1 MSRFFNRSL
10 DRLVP
15 YTPGEQPQDQQYV
28 KLNTNESPYPPSPGV
43 IAALN
48 AREAADLRLYSD
60 PEAKVLKA
68 VLAERYSVEPA
79 NIFVG
84 NGSDEAL
91 NFAFLAYAADGR
103 GAAFADITYGFY
115 PVFAELY
122 HIPVRIVPLKEDF
135 TLDPEDYYGL
145 HRTIV
150 IANPNAPTGLALS
163 RAQVEGILQAN
174 PDCVVVLDE
183 AYVDFGGESCVS
195 LTGRYPNLLVVQTY
209 SKSRSMAGARL
220 GYAIGDAALI
230 QDLELDTTPLLHLIE
245 GCRSDICQQQPLN
258 RDELLDYTYCVACCV
273 GLTSARIMGAG
284 EAAYPYAIAL
294 GHALQ
299 MVNII
304 RDVAEDCGKSN
315 RIYLPREDMDR
326 FGYTL
331 EDLRGRVYSP
341 QLQELLQYE
350 ADLAEKFFAE
360 AEEEYNRLSPED
372 KAALIPA
379 QAMAL
384 IYHTILDKMKAGGFR
399 IFDIRYRVN
408 TFHKLWLLFRTK
420 LDIDPQS
427 YYDKSKAY
435 YDKLVG
441 FLSRPGRKDEK

>member
-1 MSRFFNRSL
+1 MTQAQTITSKAKSNLAFALIDLPEEERRHMAEFYAFCRTV
-10 DRLVP
+10 DDIVDEP
-15 YTPGEQPQDQQYV
+15 GMTPRERHD
-28 KLNTNESPYPPSPGV
+28 
-43 IAALN
+43 ALN
-48 AREAADLRLYSD
+48 RWIEVINGGD
-60 PEAKVLKA
+60 VLE
-68 VLAERYSVEPA
+68 LTELE
-79 NIFVG
+79 
-84 NGSDEAL
+84 E
-91 NFAFLAYAADGR
+91 
-103 GAAFADITYGFY
+103 DI
-115 PVFAELY
+115 
-122 HIPVRIVPLKEDF
+122 I
-135 TLDPEDYYGL
+135 
-145 HRTIV
+145 
-150 IANPNAPTGLALS
+150 
-163 RAQVEGILQAN
+163 
-174 PDCVVVLDE
+174 
-183 AYVDFGGESCVS
+183 
-195 LTGRYPNLLVVQTY
+195 
-209 SKSRSMAGARL
+209 
-220 GYAIGDAALI
+220 ALI
-230 QDLELDTTPLLHLIE
+230 QDLELATTPMLHLIE

-372 KAALIPA
+372 RAALVPA

>member
-1 MSRFFNRSL
+1 M
-10 DRLVP
+10 
-15 YTPGEQPQDQQYV
+15 
-28 KLNTNESPYPPSPGV
+28 
-43 IAALN
+43 
-48 AREAADLRLYSD
+48 
-60 PEAKVLKA
+60 
-68 VLAERYSVEPA
+68 
-79 NIFVG
+79 
-84 NGSDEAL
+84 
-91 NFAFLAYAADGR
+91 
-103 GAAFADITYGFY
+103 
-115 PVFAELY
+115 
-122 HIPVRIVPLKEDF
+122 
-135 TLDPEDYYGL
+135 
-145 HRTIV
+145 
-150 IANPNAPTGLALS
+150 
-163 RAQVEGILQAN
+163 
-174 PDCVVVLDE
+174 
-183 AYVDFGGESCVS
+183 
-195 LTGRYPNLLVVQTY
+195 
-209 SKSRSMAGARL
+209 
-220 GYAIGDAALI
+220 
-230 QDLELDTTPLLHLIE
+230 
-245 GCRSDICQQQPLN
+245 
-258 RDELLDYTYCVACCV
+258 

-372 KAALIPA
+372 RAALVPA